1 MNIVLME
8 SLGVDDSI
16 LNDYILKLKDK
27 GHDFKVYNRSDDIKV
42 QKEQIKDADI
52 VIIANMPLSGEVIS
66 SAKRLKFINVAF
78 TGVDHLD
85 VSRAKGLGI
94 DISNASGYSNE
105 SVCELTICMILTLLR
120 NVREVEKRCR
130 EYKTKDGL
138 VGSELNGKVVGIVG
152 TGKIGSRVAQ
162 ILSAF
167 GCKILA
173 YNGFSNKADTDIITY
188 LPLKEMLEMSDIV
201 TLHCPI
207 SEKSRHIINK
217 QTLSYMKKDAILINT
232 ARGGVVD
239 SSALAWAL
247 NNDMIRAAAVDVF
260 DVEPPLDD
268 SEPLLKAKNTLLTP
282 HIAFASKESML
293 KRAKIVFENIDM
305 WLLGKQINKI

>member
-217 QTLSYMKKDAILINT
+217 QTLSCMKKDAILINT

-305 WLLGKQINKI
+305 WLSGNQINKI